1 MENNIKIPDE
11 TEAVFIAKN
20 RDEVK
25 ILAQAFTAH
34 GIIFEL
40 KHNLFHDLCNYAEN
54 ATKNQLLKK
63 IGQEITD
70 LTFDYLTC
78 D

>member
-1 MENNIKIPDE
+1 MGNNIKIPDE

-40 KHNLFHDLCNYAEN
+40 KHNLFHNWSDYAEN
-54 ATKNQLLKK
+54 MTKKELLKK

-70 LTFDYLTC
+70 LTCDYLTC